1 MIIDNETNFVY
12 FSEMIKELF
21 PNSVFKIVE
30 ILKKH
35 GIKYDFLKETN
46 DIWCR
51 DYMPIQISE
60 NKFVQFKYEP
70 SYLTGKEKYEKSK
83 SIPKIVCYKN
93 NFEPIFSEI
102 NIDGGNVVKNKNKV
116 ILTDRIFS
124 ENPTFQKQEL
134 INQLKEI
141 FETEIIIIP
150 TISGDTFGHADGCI
164 RFCDDNKIIVS
175 ELENEFQYF
184 KKSISKIAT
193 ENEFEFYELPRF
205 EYKNKKYP
213 ENAIGIYLN
222 FLEIGELIIFPIFN
236 IEGNKDEQA
245 ITKIKEFF
253 PNKII
258 EPIEINEIGLNGGL
272 MNCIS
277 WNIYKPI
284 EIPNPPPLHLID
296 DVIKSLTLND
306 WKLLFDLIPEFSK
319 NNFDYIE
326 RKFIEIVYKLN
337 LVINFDWMNWKNGK
351 ELFESKDFNLEKSD
365 LIELCK
371 LITVFARNDRFCQ
384 GFLHSEIRNGK
395 ILKVI
400 NRMNEIKKY
409 Q

>member
-12 FSEMIKELF
+12 FSEKIKELF

-70 SYLTGKEKYEKSK
+70 SYLTGKEEFEKSK

-93 NFEPIFSEI
+93 NFEPTFSEI
-102 NIDGGNVVKNKNKV
+102 NIDGGNVVKSKDKV

-134 INQLKEI
+134 INQLREI

-150 TISGDTFGHADGCI
+150 TISDDTFGHADGCI
-164 RFCDDNKIIVS
+164 RFCGDNKIIVS
-175 ELENEFQYF
+175 ELENEYQYF
-184 KKSISKIAT
+184 KKAISKIGT
-193 ENEFEFYELPRF
+193 ENSFEICELPRF
-205 EYKNKKYP
+205 DFKDKKYP

-222 FLEIGELIIFPIFN
+222 FLEIGKVIIFPIFK
-236 IEGNKDEQA
+236 IEDNKDEQA
-245 ITKIKEFF
+245 LKKIKEFF

-277 WNIYKPI
+277 WNIKKPN
-284 EIPNPPPLHLID
+284 EIQKPPQLHLIQ
-296 DVIKSLTLND
+296 DVIKGLTKRD
-306 WKLLFDLIPEFSK
+306 WQQLFDLIPEFSN
-319 NNFDYIE
+319 NNFDLIE
-326 RKFIEIVYKLN
+326 HKFVEIVYNLN
-337 LVINFDWMNWKNGK
+337 IVINFDWMNWTEGK
-351 ELFESKDFNLEKSD
+351 ELFESRDFNLENSD
-365 LIELCK
+365 IVELCK
-371 LITVFARNDRFCQ
+371 FITVFTRNDRFCE
-384 GFLHSEIRNGK
+384 GFLNSEIRNGK
-395 ILKVI
+395 VLKVLK
-400 NRMNEIKKY
+400 RMNEIIND
-409 Q
+409 

>member
-1 MIIDNETNFVY
+1 MIADRETNFVY
-12 FSEMIKELF
+12 FSEKIKELF
-21 PNSVFKIVE
+21 PNSIFKITE

-35 GIKYDFLKETN
+35 NIKYEFLKATN

-70 SYLTGKEKYEKSK
+70 SYLTGKEEYEKSK

-93 NFEPIFSEI
+93 HFEPIFSEI
-102 NIDGGNVVKNKNKV
+102 NIDGGNVVKSKTKV

-134 INQLKEI
+134 VNQLKEI

-164 RFCDDNKIIVS
+164 RFCGDNKIIVS
-175 ELENEFQYF
+175 DLENEFQYF
-184 KKSISKIAT
+184 KKAISKIVA
-193 ENEFEFYELPRF
+193 ENNFEIYELPRF
-205 EYKNKKYP
+205 DFKDKKYP

-222 FLEIGELIIFPIFN
+222 YLEIGELIIFPIFN
-236 IEGNKDEQA
+236 IEKNKDEQA
-245 ITKIKEFF
+245 ITKIKEIF

-277 WNIYKPI
+277 WNIKKPN
-284 EIPNPPPLHLID
+284 EIPKPPQLHLIQ
-296 DVIKSLTLND
+296 DVINKLTKQD
-306 WKLLFDLIPEFSK
+306 WQQLFDLIPEFRN
-319 NNFDYIE
+319 NNFD
-326 RKFIEIVYKLN
+326 FIEKKFTEIIYNLNIV
-337 LVINFDWMNWKNGK
+337 ISFDWMNWIEGK
-351 ELFESKDFNLEKSD
+351 DLFESRDFNIEKLD
-365 LIELCK
+365 LVDLCK
-371 LITVFARNDRFCQ
+371 FITIFSRNDRFCD
-384 GFLHSEIRNGK
+384 GFLRSEIENGK
-395 ILKVI
+395 VLKVI
-400 NRMNEIKKY
+400 KRMNEIINN
-409 Q
+409 